1 MPRPYSPALL
11 ERINQDDGKYS
22 LGIDLAKHCVAAG
35 LNATYIA
42 AILETSRVSIH
53 SWFRGGA
60 IRHRTRPKVE
70 VLIEILEEDMER
82 GLLPVSGHVQAKAY
96 AEGILGRPLDSKS
109 LKASD

>member
-1 MPRPYSPALL
+1 
-11 ERINQDDGKYS
+11 
-22 LGIDLAKHCVAAG
+22 
-35 LNATYIA
+35 
-42 AILETSRVSIH
+42 
-53 SWFRGGA
+53 
-60 IRHRTRPKVE
+60 VE

>member
-1 MPRPYSPALL
+1 MSRPYSPALL

-22 LGIDLAKHCVAAG
+22 LGVDLAKNCVAAG
-35 LNATYIA
+35 LNATYVA

-60 IRHRTRPKVE
+60 IRQRTRPKVE
-70 VLIEILEEDMER
+70 VLIEIIEEDTKQ
-82 GLLPVSGHVQAKAY
+82 GLLPVSNHAQAKAY